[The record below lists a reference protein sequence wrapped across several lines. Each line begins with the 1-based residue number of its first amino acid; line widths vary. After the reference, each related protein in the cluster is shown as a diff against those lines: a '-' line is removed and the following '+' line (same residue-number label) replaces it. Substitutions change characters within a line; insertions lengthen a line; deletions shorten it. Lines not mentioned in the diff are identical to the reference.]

1 VKYRDL
7 KIMTDKIRI
16 LGIDPG
22 LEITGVS
29 ILDVSKGEYHP
40 IFSGCIVTKKAK
52 PLCERLEDIYIEIN
66 QIIKKFS
73 PDCLAIEEIFFSM
86 NAKTALDVGQA
97 RGVSM
102 LAGSINN
109 LKIFEY
115 TPLEVKQ
122 AVVGYGK
129 ATKKQIKYM
138 LRAILKVEDDFF
150 PKKDDA
156 WDAMAVSLCHANNKK
171 FKDKVETY
179 K

>member
-1 VKYRDL
+1 
-7 KIMTDKIRI
+7 MTDKIRI

-22 LEITGVS
+22 LETTGVS
-29 ILDVSKGEYHP
+29 ILDVEKGQYHP
-40 IFSGCIVTKKAK
+40 VFSGCIITKRNK
-52 PLCERLEDIYIEIN
+52 PICKRLEDIYIKIN
-66 QIIKKFS
+66 QIIKKYG

-97 RGVSM
+97 RGVSI
-102 LAGSINN
+102 LAGSVNN

-138 LRAILKVEDDFF
+138 LMAILKVEDGFF

-171 FKDKVETY
+171 FKDKVKAFER
-179 K
+179 